1 MFGSLGP
8 LELGIIALIVI
19 LLFGAGKISGLGKDL
34 GSSIKE
40 FRKAVKDED
49 DPSKQQQ
56 AQAKVEPPQQVAPP
70 QQQYTAPPPAQQQP
84 PSQQPNDPQ
93 KNIF

>member
-8 LELGIIALIVI
+8 LEIGVIALVLI
-19 LLFGAGKISGLGKDL
+19 LLFGVGKISGLGKDL
-34 GSSIKE
+34 GNSIKE

-49 DPSKQQQ
+49 DPKNAVSTT
-56 AQAKVEPPQQVAPP
+56 QVDA
-70 QQQYTAPPPAQQQP
+70 PPAQAAPPAAVSSPPTQP
-84 PSQQPNDPQ
+84 TEQ

>member
-1 MFGSLGP
+1 M
-8 LELGIIALIVI
+8 ELAIIALIVI

-49 DPSKQQQ
+49 DPKKQQQ
-56 AQAKVEPPQQVAPP
+56 MQSQQYQAQPPQQAAPP
-70 QQQYTAPPPAQQQP
+70 QPPQYAPPASQQEPPAQQP
-84 PSQQPNDPQ
+84 GEPQ
-93 KNIF
+93 KHVF

>member
-8 LELGIIALIVI
+8 LEIGIIALIVI

-49 DPSKQQQ
+49 DPKKNASTVTVQ
-56 AQAKVEPPQQVAPP
+56 VEAPP
-70 QQQYTAPPPAQQQP
+70 APATPPAAVP
-84 PSQQPNDPQ
+84 PGPATPTEQQ

>member
-8 LELGIIALIVI
+8 LEIGIIALIVI
-19 LLFGAGKISGLGKDL
+19 LLFGVGKISGLGKDL

-49 DPSKQQQ
+49 DPKKNAVTVQVEAPPAAPQVTTTPPAAS
-56 AQAKVEPPQQVAPP
+56 AQAVQPVEQR
-70 QQQYTAPPPAQQQP
+70 
-84 PSQQPNDPQ
+84 
-93 KNIF
+93 KEIF

>member
-8 LELGIIALIVI
+8 LEIGVIALVVI
-19 LLFGAGKISGLGKDL
+19 LLFGVGKISGLGKEL
-34 GSSIKE
+34 GGSIKE

-49 DPSKQQQ
+49 DPKKNVVTVQ
-56 AQAKVEPPQQVAPP
+56 VEA
-70 QQQYTAPPPAQQQP
+70 PPAQGAPPAAQP
-84 PSQQPNDPQ
+84 PASTEK

>member
-1 MFGSLGP
+1 M
-8 LELGIIALIVI
+8 ELAIIAVIVI

-49 DPSKQQQ
+49 DPKNQPPPPPQQYQ
-56 AQAKVEPPQQVAPP
+56 AQPPQQVAPP
-70 QQQYTAPPPAQQQP
+70 QQQGYVPPPPPQQQPPAQQ
-84 PSQQPNDPQ
+84 PNDAQ